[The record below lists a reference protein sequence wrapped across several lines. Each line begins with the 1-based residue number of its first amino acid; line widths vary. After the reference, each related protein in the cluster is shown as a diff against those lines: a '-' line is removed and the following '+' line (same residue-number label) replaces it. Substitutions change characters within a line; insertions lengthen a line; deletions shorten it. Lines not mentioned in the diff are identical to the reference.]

1 MKYNDIE
8 YHELAKLKN
17 GMLKNMLV
25 YGYLE
30 LLQVNNI
37 CSNLNKIFLK
47 MPPKNPRYNKVQMPL
62 GYLNYVISI
71 HYGDCSLSTP
81 VNSRKINI
89 LA

>member
-8 YHELAKLKN
+8 YQELAKLKN

-37 CSNLNKIFLK
+37 CSNLN
-47 MPPKNPRYNKVQMPL
+47 
-62 GYLNYVISI
+62 
-71 HYGDCSLSTP
+71 
-81 VNSRKINI
+81 
-89 LA
+89 